1 MQSTEK
7 LQISETMKEK
17 NNRGCWEQAARQ
29 DPHLYRKQSQKLE
42 GALIP
47 VMFFLWVIKAGTW
60 GSLPSDWCTAEL
72 GKAMEDATGWYEDS
86 YDNSL
91 LLTLYLI
98 LKKKKAAHEE
108 VGQPWNAHSAE
119 LEMGLHF
126 TPKLT

>member
-108 VGQPWNAHSAE
+108 VGQPWNPHSAE

>member
-1 MQSTEK
+1 
-7 LQISETMKEK
+7 MKEK

-60 GSLPSDWCTAEL
+60 GSLQSDWCIAEL
-72 GKAMEDATGWYEDS
+72 GKAMEDARTGWYEDS

-108 VGQPWNAHSAE
+108 GGQPWNAHSAE